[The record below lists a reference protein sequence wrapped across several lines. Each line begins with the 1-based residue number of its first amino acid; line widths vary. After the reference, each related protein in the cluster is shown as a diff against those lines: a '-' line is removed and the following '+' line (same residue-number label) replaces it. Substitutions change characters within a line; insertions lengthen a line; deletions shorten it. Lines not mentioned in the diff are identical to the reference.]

1 MKPENPTKPDEKI
14 SLVIST
20 TRGTG
25 TFEFLG
31 TTKVEEV
38 IHAVREHFGLTGGG
52 QYALVEKASGEGLDP
67 NCPLASLKVKDGD
80 ELVLTGGGVNV

>member
-1 MKPENPTKPDEKI
+1 MKPDEKI

-38 IHAVREHFGLTGGG
+38 IHAVRQHFGLTGDG
-52 QYALVEKASGEGLDP
+52 QYALVEKTSGDQLDP
-67 NCPLASLKVKDGD
+67 DRTLASLKLKDGE
-80 ELVLTGGGVNV
+80 ELLLTGGGVNV